1 MRKKENTRKK
11 QVFALSAAFMLMVS
25 ALVGSSY
32 LANRRTEEAAKA
44 REKTLNALSADTGSE
59 DHSYS
64 DADTSFADQVRSIN
78 TPNNSLVVMATG
90 EPIGND
96 YGEVIGSVTSGNLTL
111 AVFSDDNTAKTATE
125 KLNESSISSAVDGNV
140 FSIMDDGTSETAEPV
155 STADPAA
162 SADASS
168 ETSSN
173 LIGRTNVPVVALID
187 TGDNTAD
194 RSVNFTSESDEDE
207 NGHGTRMDQL
217 IRNAAGGNVRILSL
231 KALKKDGTGSLSDVA
246 AAMQY
251 AINSGADIIN
261 MSIASTADG
270 HSSAVL
276 GSLTARAYEMNIKI
290 VAAAGNSSSSTAG
303 FLPAGLS
310 GVIAVGAADENGRIS
325 SLSNYGDGTVYI
337 KGTKYTSDAAAT
349 FAGYLADKDE
359 VALADRD
366 DILTEVTGIDSN
378 GKGSDKKQSGKDFNV
393 QASSQNLTVHIQYW
407 NRTVN
412 SYLDSSDVAEI
423 GVVTM
428 DDNICHYFTSTW
440 SHNFGSR
447 SDHNNAVVNSIRT
460 FNGWVFENI
469 QFTGTDRNYVNS
481 TYHGDAYLASDTGTG
496 SVPGSSAVDWIHFRE
511 STATVYLDGG
521 STTSTGITDGQKLYS
536 GGRDKTKDFGT
547 PTRAGYTFTG
557 WNITANY
564 AGASFRGTVFT
575 FGTSDAEVHATWS
588 PNKTAVTLDA
598 AGGTINGNSTLYF
611 PSSGSNPSF
620 EYMSQNWSSLTGKA
634 MVKSGSK
641 FLGFYDASGNQVY
654 DSDMKA
660 VVGTYWNSEKRWIYQ
675 NGGSLT
681 LYAHWKSNVRTF
693 DVNVALHT
701 KGGDVPEYLFGINTV
716 NNTKL
721 VTFETWILHR
731 DDNNTW
737 VNVTSNPSDYC
748 GADAHIGDLV
758 ELYNIKVQPGYTWN
772 GGAPSIHGINGTP
785 TRVNDTTVDTVIE
798 NGTDKVQVYL
808 DLKPLTYNVHFDI
821 NSKKDGGNTPNYDQ
835 VVLAKGSMADQSFEY
850 GVSSNLNDCGYT
862 WEGHT
867 FAGWNTKADG
877 TGTWYGNKAAVAGI
891 ITPTT
896 NGQTTTLYAQWTRNN
911 STVSIDANGGTYSGK
926 TPVTQLWG
934 TSLTVS
940 DPKPKNETAVIN
952 YDYTDNGYF
961 SGVTWSDDQTAGV
974 TSSAV
979 SSNQDSV
986 GLVFSKWQV
995 MTKDKSTDVPDGN
1008 GSWGF
1013 IVNGNNYI
1021 FGAYNAVLQARYY
1034 YQTVVLPTPKKD
1046 GYTFIGWYTDENW
1059 KTKAG
1064 NAGDRYSPKKN
1075 ITLYA
1080 RFRPDSYKYSDEVEV
1095 TMQDP
1100 PSDKDEAY
1108 VKIKKTDKNG
1118 NVLTKV
1124 NDTDFVIGISSGSV
1138 WTESNKVLELRTGT
1152 GVFDTSGK
1160 QLIGFDDAKH
1170 DKTLGWWDVTDLLE
1184 VGKTY
1189 TAHEISA
1196 PAGYTL
1202 DSDKTFTVTANS
1214 TTLAAAKKAYEQAE
1228 AALKRVTGSSASDA
1242 TRNLTA
1248 AQDAYNK
1255 AKAAYDEARTERITI
1270 QFKDS
1275 CIIIPPESKP
1285 KKTAPDKTELGLVRF
1300 TLIDKTDGNKT
1311 VYTFKT
1317 GRDGKLPIDMY
1328 SHLVAGHQMEI
1339 KETAFAG
1346 FKAVDIEFYVPTNG
1360 DLKNAIPANIIDDAH
1375 TVKLKLKKVDPDGNA
1390 LSGAEFK
1397 LYSKDENGNYR
1408 ECRHNSAGL
1417 FLLPNDDP
1425 DSEYAK
1431 GTAYTAVTGNDGIAS
1446 FEKINTRAFSTGP
1459 ESTADSQSYY
1469 IKETKAP
1476 DGYSLMADYIKV
1488 TIPDEDKATVTYEV
1502 TVNESKATM
1511 ISLQAG
1517 GKGTKMYILIG
1528 SAMIA
1533 AAGVYLTMHRKMQKN

>member
-1 MRKKENTRKK
+1 MRKGKNTRKK
-11 QVFALSAAFMLMVS
+11 QVFALSAAFILMVS
-25 ALVGSSY
+25 ALTGSSY
-32 LANRRTEEAAKA
+32 WINRKSASNA
-44 REKTLNALSADTGSE
+44 RADALNALTADTGSAGHTYTE
-59 DHSYS
+59 
-64 DADTSFADQVRSIN
+64 ADTSGAGQIQAVS
-78 TPNNSLVVMATG
+78 G
-90 EPIGND
+90 
-96 YGEVIGSVTSGNLTL
+96 SGNLVVSAPSSDSGGASAAGVE
-111 AVFSDDNTAKTATE
+111 AVNSVSYGGLTFVSFSTAEAAEKAAD
-125 KLNESSISSAVDGNV
+125 KLNKDAVASAVDSND
-140 FSIMDDGTSETAEPV
+140 FTIMDDGGSVTAAPV
-155 STADPAA
+155 SKTDRT
-162 SADASS
+162 SA
-168 ETSSN
+168 
-173 LIGRTNVPVVALID
+173 PVVALID
-187 TGDNTAD
+187 TGDNNAD
-194 RSVNFTSESDEDE
+194 RSVNFTNEPDNDE
-207 NGHGTRMDQL
+207 NGHGTRMDSL
-217 IRNAAGGNVRILSL
+217 IRKASGGNVRILSL
-231 KALKKDGTGSLSDVA
+231 KAMKKDGTGSLASVA
-246 AAMQY
+246 AALQY
-251 AINSGADIIN
+251 AIDSGVDIIN

-290 VAAAGNSSSSTAG
+290 VAATGNSSSSTAG

-310 GVIAVGAADENGRIS
+310 GVIAVGAADENGKIS
-325 SLSNYGDGTVYI
+325 SMSNYGDGAVYI

-423 GVVTM
+423 GVTTM
-428 DDNICHYFTSTW
+428 DDKVCHYFTSTW

-447 SDHNNAVVNSIRT
+447 SDHNNAVVNYIRT
-460 FNGWVFENI
+460 FNGWVLENI
-469 QFTGTDRNYVNS
+469 QFTGTDSRYVNS

-536 GGRDKTKDFGT
+536 GGHDKTKDFGT

-564 AGASFRGTVFT
+564 AGASFNGTVFR

-598 AGGTINGNSTLYF
+598 AGGTINGNSELYF
-611 PSSGSNPSF
+611 PSNGSIPSF
-620 EYMSQNWSSLTGKA
+620 EYMSQNWSTLTGTA

-660 VVGTYWNSEKRWIYQ
+660 VVGTYWNSEKRWLYQ
-675 NGGSLT
+675 NGGSLR
-681 LYAHWKSNVRTF
+681 LYAHWKSNAVPRPF
-693 DVNVALHT
+693 DVNVVLHT
-701 KGGDVPEYLFGINTV
+701 KGGDVPYSYGINTV

-721 VTFETWILHR
+721 VTFEIWILHR
-731 DDNNTW
+731 DNNNTW
-737 VNVTSNPSDYC
+737 VNVTSNPSDYY
-748 GADAHIGDLV
+748 GVDAHIGDLV
-758 ELYNIKVQPGYTWN
+758 ELCNIKVQPGYTWN
-772 GGAPSIHGINGTP
+772 GSAPSMHGVNGTP

-798 NGTDKVQVYL
+798 NGTDDVKTYL

-835 VVLAKGSMADQSFEY
+835 IVLAKGSMADQSFEY

-867 FAGWNTKADG
+867 FTGWNTKPDG
-877 TGTWYGNKAAVAGI
+877 TGTWYGNKAAVTGI

-1013 IVNGNNYI
+1013 IVNRNNYI
-1021 FGAYNAVLQARYY
+1021 FGAYNAVLQARYHH
-1034 YQTVVLPTPKKD
+1034 QTVVLPTPKKD
-1046 GYTFIGWYTDENW
+1046 GYTFLGWYKDENW

-1064 NAGDRYSPKKN
+1064 NAGDRYRPEKN

-1118 NVLTKV
+1118 NVLTTV
-1124 NDTDFVIGISSGSV
+1124 DGQEFVIGICTGNSWNEKNLVMTLKTNSGIYDS
-1138 WTESNKVLELRTGT
+1138 K
-1152 GVFDTSGK
+1152 GK
-1160 QLIGFDDAKH
+1160 LLIGPNDVRH
-1170 DKTLGWWDVTDLLE
+1170 DKNEGWWNVTDLLTA
-1184 VGKTY
+1184 GQNY

-1202 DSDKTFTVTANS
+1202 DTDKKFKCVATTAS
-1214 TTLAAAKKAYEQAE
+1214 LAQA
-1228 AALKRVTGSSASDA
+1228 R
-1242 TRNLTA
+1242 
-1248 AQDAYNK
+1248 DAYNK
-1255 AKAAYDEARTERITI
+1255 AKANLEKATGVNASDATNNLKNAQAAYDKAKSVYDEARTERITI

-1275 CIIIPPESKP
+1275 HIITPPGTKP
-1285 KKTAPDKTELGLVRF
+1285 VKTAPDKTKLGLVRF

-1317 GRDGKLPIDMY
+1317 KRDGKLPIDMY

-1360 DLKNAIPANIIDDAH
+1360 NLKNAIPANIIDDAH
-1375 TVKLKLKKVDPDGNA
+1375 TATLKLKKVDTDGNA

-1431 GTAYTAVTGNDGIAS
+1431 GTAYTAVTGSDGIAS
-1446 FEKINTRAFSTGP
+1446 FENLNTRAFSTGP

-1476 DGYSLMADYIKV
+1476 DGYSLMSDYIKV

-1511 ISLQAG
+1511 ISLQSG